1 MSSAPAPLPTNDL
14 ERLFHEHQGRL
25 MQKWAHYFGVYDEHV
40 SRFRGTDVTIVE
52 FGVNHG
58 GSLQLW
64 RKYFGPKARIYGVDI
79 NPHCKSLEED
89 GVEIFIGDQADR
101 GFLRSIA
108 QRVPRIDILIDDGG
122 HTMAQQIATFEELF
136 LSQADRGATARRG
149 PTASLAALAAQV
161 VEFHEALIE
170 EAGLTVRIEGD
181 AQAAVD
187 EPLVKRA
194 LANLLGNAIRFAQRG
209 SCVAVCIAP
218 DAAEQVRVEV
228 RNAGE
233 PIAPQHLERLFDR
246 FFRVDAARPDS
257 QSHHG
262 LGLAIVAAI
271 ARMHAGR
278 PLAASE
284 GGSTRVGFTLV
295 AH

>member
-136 LSQADRGATARRG
+136 GRVAERGVYLCEDTHTSYWRKYGGGLHRRGSFIEYSKRWIDALNAWHSEDTARFAPDDFTR
-149 PTASLAALAAQV
+149 
-161 VEFHEALIE
+161 
-170 EAGLTVRIEGD
+170 TVRSVSYYDSMVVVHKAPMRKSEVLAVGSPAVADWAPPPSVPLGRFTVAAASVVCQAMVALVVADALLEKTGGD
-181 AQAAVD
+181 SMGEV
-187 EPLVKRA
+187 LR
-194 LANLLGNAIRFAQRG
+194 NLLALRTAQQ
-209 SCVAVCIAP
+209 AW
-218 DAAEQVRVEV
+218 
-228 RNAGE
+228 
-233 PIAPQHLERLFDR
+233 
-246 FFRVDAARPDS
+246 
-257 QSHHG
+257 
-262 LGLAIVAAI
+262 
-271 ARMHAGR
+271 
-278 PLAASE
+278 
-284 GGSTRVGFTLV
+284 
-295 AH
+295 

>member
-1 MSSAPAPLPTNDL
+1 LRSRRAAAAVRHNRRITIADATMSSAPAPHPTNDL

-101 GFLRSIA
+101 SFLRSIA

-136 LSQADRGATARRG
+136 PCVAERGVYLCEDTHTSYWRKYGGGLRRRG
-149 PTASLAALAAQV
+149 SFIEYSKRWIDALNAWHSEDTGRFAPDD
-161 VEFHEALIE
+161 FTR
-170 EAGLTVRIEGD
+170 TVRSVSYYDSMVVVHKAPMHKSEVLAVGSPAVAD
-181 AQAAVD
+181 WVPPPSALKATRRRLKQALKG
-187 EPLVKRA
+187 LVGK
-194 LANLLGNAIRFAQRG
+194 G
-209 SCVAVCIAP
+209 
-218 DAAEQVRVEV
+218 
-228 RNAGE
+228 
-233 PIAPQHLERLFDR
+233 
-246 FFRVDAARPDS
+246 
-257 QSHHG
+257 
-262 LGLAIVAAI
+262 
-271 ARMHAGR
+271 
-278 PLAASE
+278 
-284 GGSTRVGFTLV
+284 
-295 AH
+295 